1 MKTENNA
8 RAKTSSAKNKSSF
21 AEQNNKKK
29 ESLDHR
35 GSIIKHHTHISNPIT
50 SCMLTNKS
58 LSLPSDLNKSISS
71 QTQKSQSYHA
81 IIQCAN
87 SSLNEYGDYSTYLW
101 IPKCKSWNDCGI
113 ECIKRTLQVDK
124 TLYEFFSENFLQ
136 RKLMGC
142 VVQQSC
148 KNAIKSH
155 LISLDIIFIN
165 WDEFDNTWVRVNYKP
180 HKKMWWWSM

>member
-50 SCMLTNKS
+50 SCVMLTNKS

-87 SSLNEYGDYSTYLW
+87 SSLNEYGDYSTYL
-101 IPKCKSWNDCGI
+101 
-113 ECIKRTLQVDK
+113 
-124 TLYEFFSENFLQ
+124 
-136 RKLMGC
+136 
-142 VVQQSC
+142 
-148 KNAIKSH
+148 
-155 LISLDIIFIN
+155 
-165 WDEFDNTWVRVNYKP
+165 
-180 HKKMWWWSM
+180 

>member
-50 SCMLTNKS
+50 SCVMLTNKS

-113 ECIKRTLQVDK
+113 ECIR
-124 TLYEFFSENFLQ
+124 FLSWSNYLWIFL
-136 RKLMGC
+136 K
-142 VVQQSC
+142 
-148 KNAIKSH
+148 KNSTSYVNGLCSTTIMQERNQNSFN
-155 LISLDIIFIN
+155 L
-165 WDEFDNTWVRVNYKP
+165 TWHYF
-180 HKKMWWWSM
+180 H